1 MTAKDTPGAPA
12 PSVGV
17 VASPV
22 TSYVVGYFQ

>member
-1 MTAKDTPGAPA
+1 MTAKDTPEAPV

-17 VASPV
+17 VVSPV